1 MPALAIQKHK
11 LVLPL
16 LDSDLGQ
23 IMMACATGTLAADMV
38 KWKDSSAACVIL
50 ASKGYPETSSKG
62 DVIHGD
68 IKQHDTTIVFH
79 SGTKLVGDEYV
90 TNGGRVLG
98 VVGLGK
104 DLRTALDRAYGRIE
118 HIDFEGM
125 QYRTDIGAKAFK

>member
-1 MPALAIQKHK
+1 MTVVGCRADYGKSAVQNIEGRLK
-11 LVLPL
+11 
-16 LDSDLGQ
+16 
-23 IMMACATGTLAADMV
+23 TL
-38 KWKDSSAACVIL
+38 CFQL
-50 ASKGYPETSSKG
+50 R
-62 DVIHGD
+62 
-68 IKQHDTTIVFH
+68 QHDTTIVFH
-79 SGTKLVGDEYV
+79 SGTKLVGEEYV

>member
-1 MPALAIQKHK
+1 MTQPLYSTQVQSL
-11 LVLPL
+11 LVK
-16 LDSDLGQ
+16 
-23 IMMACATGTLAADMV
+23 IN
-38 KWKDSSAACVIL
+38 
-50 ASKGYPETSSKG
+50 
-62 DVIHGD
+62 
-68 IKQHDTTIVFH
+68 
-79 SGTKLVGDEYV
+79 V

>member
-1 MPALAIQKHK
+1 MCIR
-11 LVLPL
+11 
-16 LDSDLGQ
+16 DR
-23 IMMACATGTLAADMV
+23 
-38 KWKDSSAACVIL
+38 
-50 ASKGYPETSSKG
+50 
-62 DVIHGD
+62 IHGD

-118 HIDFEGM
+118 PVSYTHLDVYKR
-125 QYRTDIGAKAFK
+125 QVVLTNQ